1 LAFYHRAFAERGLEF
16 VPSVANFILVKVGD
30 GDGLFKK
37 MLQRGIILRA
47 MSSYKLPEWARISV
61 GTMPQNIRCMEVM
74 DEVMKDL

>member
-1 LAFYHRAFAERGLEF
+1 LEF

-47 MSSYKLPEWARISV
+47 MSSYKLPEWVRISV
-61 GTMPQNIRCMEVM
+61 GTMAQNRRCIEVM
-74 DEVMKDL
+74 DEVLRG